1 MRFDF
6 IFMLTRGDRTVVD
19 ARSHVATALAAGVR
33 HIGFKD
39 IGVPFDVLQELHD
52 EIKSGGAT
60 SYLEVVSLD
69 AASEIKSAQ
78 MAVDLEVDFL
88 LGGTRPGAVVP
99 ILEGLDILYY
109 PFSGDIC
116 GHPGRL
122 EGSVQD
128 ICNSATVLA
137 AMNGVDGLDLL
148 AWRSHHHGADLAR
161 SVCEAVDVPVIVAGS
176 MNSPRCV
183 DDVRSAGAA
192 GFTVGTAALD
202 GVFKGAGR
210 ALSSQLSSIQAV
222 CDGSQHAA

>member
-6 IFMLTRGDRTVVD
+6 IFMLTRGDRTVVN
-19 ARSHVATALAAGVR
+19 ARSHVATAIAAGVR
-33 HIGFKD
+33 HVGFKD
-39 IGVPFDVLQELHD
+39 IGVPFDVLRNLHD

-78 MAVDLEVDFL
+78 MAVDLGVDYL
-88 LGGTRPGAVVP
+88 LGGTRAGAVIP
-99 ILEGLDILYY
+99 ILDGSDIQYY
-109 PFSGDIC
+109 PFPGRIT

-122 EGSVQD
+122 EGSVKD
-128 ICNSATVLA
+128 ICNSAIALA
-137 AMNGVDGLDLL
+137 AMEAVDGLDLL

-161 SVCEAVDVPVIVAGS
+161 SVCEVVDVPVIVAGS

-183 DDVRSAGAA
+183 DEVRCAGAA

-202 GVFKGAGR
+202 GVFKGAGA

-222 CDGSQHAA
+222 CDGSKHAA